1 MANVYSC
8 EIEIGNRKF
17 SLFAQTEGDETP
29 EYEVVELFDNGSLR
43 VKLNKTFRSAY
54 NVEEHFETMKMHF
67 SRWLNLYE
75 GNVKEYTIFIGK
87 SEYTL
92 EGFYN
97 EDECMWEFYVFEI
110 TRYDT
115 GEKMCTKAVSKDT
128 FVPNNVPIGNVTDD
142 ISDDEKNEL
151 RIELTSWLF
160 DDFVDETKQNEIGS
174 VWVLTTLTVDKNY
187 TTLSRK
193 EEYFANEEDAV
204 QAWKGGMNTILDVL
218 GKENFMQV
226 GDAVTDYSYYR
237 RYGYKANHDL
247 EFVFDL
253 KKQDIK

>member
-17 SLFAQTEGDETP
+17 SLFAQTESDETP
-29 EYEVVELFDNGSLR
+29 EYEVIELFDDGSK
-43 VKLNKTFRSAY
+43 VKFNNTFRPAY
-54 NVEEHFETMKMHF
+54 NVEHQSETMKMYF

-75 GNVKEYTIFIGK
+75 GKVKEYTIFIGK
-87 SEYTL
+87 SEYAL

-115 GEKMCTKAVSKDT
+115 GEKMCTRAVSKDT

-142 ISDDEKNEL
+142 ISDDEKSEL
-151 RIELTSWLF
+151 KIELNSWLF
-160 DDFVDETKQNEIGS
+160 DDFVDETKQNKISS
-174 VWVLTTLTVDKNY
+174 VWVLATLTVDKNY

-204 QAWKGGMNTILDVL
+204 QAWKGSINTILDVL

>member
-17 SLFAQTEGDETP
+17 SLFAQTESDETP
-29 EYEVVELFDNGSLR
+29 EYEVIELFDEGSIR
-43 VKLNKTFRSAY
+43 VKLNKTFRSEY
-54 NVEEHFETMKMHF
+54 NVEQHYETMKMHF

-75 GNVKEYTIFIGK
+75 GKVKEYTIFIGK

-115 GEKMCTKAVSKDT
+115 GEKMCTRAVSKDT

-142 ISDDEKNEL
+142 ISDDEKSEL

-160 DDFVDETKQNEIGS
+160 DDFVDETKQNKISS
-174 VWVLTTLTVDKNY
+174 VWVLATLTVDKNY

-193 EEYFANEEDAV
+193 EEYFANEDDAV
-204 QAWKGGMNTILDVL
+204 QAWKGSINTILDVL

>member
-115 GEKMCTKAVSKDT
+115 GEKMCTRAVSKDT

>member
-17 SLFAQTEGDETP
+17 SLFAQTENGEIP
-29 EYEVVELFDNGSLR
+29 EYEVIELFDNGSLR
-43 VKLNKTFRSAY
+43 VKLEKTFRSAY
-54 NVEEHFETMKMHF
+54 TLDQFETMKMHF

-75 GNVKEYTIFIGK
+75 GKVKEYTVFIGK

-97 EDECMWEFYVFEI
+97 EDECIWEFYVFEI

-115 GEKMCTKAVSKDT
+115 GEKMCTRAVSKDT

-142 ISDDEKNEL
+142 ISDDEKSEL

-160 DDFVDETKQNEIGS
+160 DDFVDETKQNKISS
-174 VWVLTTLTVDKNY
+174 VWVLATLTVDKNY

-193 EEYFANEEDAV
+193 EEYFANEDDAV
-204 QAWKGGMNTILDVL
+204 QAWKGSINTILDV
-218 GKENFMQV
+218 FIP
-226 GDAVTDYSYYR
+226 TFSYMC
-237 RYGYKANHDL
+237 
-247 EFVFDL
+247 
-253 KKQDIK
+253 